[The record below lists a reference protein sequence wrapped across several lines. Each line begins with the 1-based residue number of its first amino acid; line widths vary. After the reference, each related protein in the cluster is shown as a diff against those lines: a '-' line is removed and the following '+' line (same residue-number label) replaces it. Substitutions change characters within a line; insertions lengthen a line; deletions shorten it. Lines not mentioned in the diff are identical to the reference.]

1 MVAPGGAHPRPSL
14 TGLRTGW
21 ATAAPVVLLVAGPA
35 LAQAPVL
42 PRVARLEYVLGPG
55 AKGCSPEAVFRTSV
69 RAQVDHAVFAADASA
84 RVRVLLLRRAKD
96 GRHEGAVDLYDAG
109 GKVLIHQ
116 AIEAMDRCSDVVQAA
131 AVVVA
136 EALDPIQS
144 SAPPAPPPVVVAEQA
159 PPVVAAPPSRWEG
172 HAALG
177 SWLGLG
183 VAPRPAAGLS
193 AELGAR
199 WSVVS
204 LSGELRW
211 DPPAG
216 ADAGGGARLSTQRLL
231 GALVPCGHWSPRE
244 SWGIFGCGVVQV
256 GKIWGTNESFASA
269 PGSSALS
276 LAAGARLGAE
286 LRLTPL
292 TPHLGLRLMGDLLA
306 TPSRVAIQ
314 IGAQPAWTTP
324 RLAGDLGLGVVAF
337 W

>member
-1 MVAPGGAHPRPSL
+1 VA
-14 TGLRTGW
+14 
-21 ATAAPVVLLVAGPA
+21 AAVLLVAGPA
-35 LAQAPVL
+35 LAEAPVL

-55 AKGCSPEAVFRTSV
+55 AKGCSTEAVFRSSV
-69 RAQVDHAVFAADASA
+69 RAQVDHAVFTADASA
-84 RVRVLLLRRAKD
+84 RVRVLLSRRAKD

-109 GKVLIHQ
+109 GKVLVHQ

-136 EALDPIQS
+136 EALDPIQ
-144 SAPPAPPPVVVAEQA
+144 PPAPPPSPVVAEQV
-159 PPVVAAPPSRWEG
+159 PPPVVVAAPPSRWEG

-193 AELGAR
+193 AEVGAR

-216 ADAGGGARLSTQRLL
+216 ADAGGGARLSTRRLL

-244 SWGIFGCGVVQV
+244 SWGIFGCGVVQA
-256 GKIWGTNESFASA
+256 GKIWGNPENVPVSETVGG
-269 PGSSALS
+269 PYV
-276 LAAGARLGAE
+276 AAGGRFGVE
-286 LRLTPL
+286 LRLTPI
-292 TPHLGLRLMGDLLA
+292 TPHLGLRLSGDLLVNVQRGA
-306 TPSRVAIQ
+306 FVIQGHTP
-314 IGAQPAWTTP
+314 WTTP
-324 RLAGDLGLGVVAF
+324 RFAGDLGVGVVAF

>member
-1 MVAPGGAHPRPSL
+1 VAALS
-14 TGLRTGW
+14 
-21 ATAAPVVLLVAGPA
+21 AVFLLAGPA
-35 LAQAPVL
+35 FAEAPAL
-42 PRVARLEYVLGPG
+42 PRVARLEYVLAPG
-55 AKGCSPEAVFRTSV
+55 AKSCSPEAVFRTSV

-84 RVRVLLLRRAKD
+84 RVRVLLSRRAKD

-109 GKVLIHQ
+109 GKVLVHQ

-136 EALDPIQS
+136 EALDPIQ
-144 SAPPAPPPVVVAEQA
+144 PPAPPSVMVVAEQV
-159 PPVVAAPPSRWEG
+159 PPPVVVAAPPSRWEG

-193 AELGAR
+193 AEVGAR

-216 ADAGGGARLSTQRLL
+216 ADAGGARLSTRRLL

-244 SWGIFGCGVVQV
+244 SWELFGCGVVQA
-256 GKIWGTNESFASA
+256 GKIWGEAEGVLASTTVGE
-269 PGSSALS
+269 PYF
-276 LAAGARLGAE
+276 AAGGRFGVE
-286 LRLTPL
+286 LRLTPI
-292 TPHLGLRLMGDLLA
+292 TPHLGLRLMGDVLA
-306 TPSRVAIQ
+306 NVQR
-314 IGAQPAWTTP
+314 GAFVIHGQAPWIMP
-324 RLAGDLGLGVVAF
+324 RLAGDLGLSVVAF